1 MPDYEI
7 IRSRIKK
14 RKPVVRDI
22 LPKRPPRRNLYRQAE
37 QAPVNPQTCKLIV
50 RFLQNDP
57 VGLTLADIIEKALI
71 HFDTTSPGKLYRS
84 RHLIIQA
91 LDDLV
96 QKQVVKCV
104 HDWSGEYYVTTMKNE
119 VTIIEEE

>member
-7 IRSRIKK
+7 IRNRIKK
-14 RKPVVRDI
+14 RKSVVRDI
-22 LPKRPPRRNLYRQAE
+22 LPKRPPRRSLYQRAE
-37 QAPVNPQTCKLIV
+37 MPVSPRTRKIIV
-50 RFLQNDP
+50 GFLQNNP

-71 HFDTTSPGKLYRS
+71 HFDTTDPGKLYRS
-84 RHLIIQA
+84 RHMIIQA

-104 HDWSGEYYVTTMKNE
+104 HDWSGEYYVMTMKNE